1 MNQTF
6 EDLNA
11 QPRHD
16 SAEPET
22 RRSSM
27 GKAATDW
34 TKTSGQSPASWP
46 LRLAQ
51 QALASALERAAIC
64 PQLDVARLR
73 NNAREALSALSAD
86 DRGQL
91 ERWICLLWR
100 SRHGEGLAQSGRA
113 LGLIDAN
120 LANAIGR
127 CMPSAAQGVR
137 HDPAGMEIAA

>member
-1 MNQTF
+1 
-6 EDLNA
+6 
-11 QPRHD
+11 
-16 SAEPET
+16 
-22 RRSSM
+22 M
-27 GKAATDW
+27 GKAAIDW
-34 TKTSGQSPASWP
+34 TKPSGQSPASWP

-100 SRHGEGLAQSGRA
+100 SRHGAFAQLQNVGSQFALRQVIDDELAVLRHGGVSRRFSLSDMLHPFQFRDHRA
-113 LGLIDAN
+113 RASCL
-120 LANAIGR
+120 
-127 CMPSAAQGVR
+127 AAQDSRVL
-137 HDPAGMEIAA
+137 P